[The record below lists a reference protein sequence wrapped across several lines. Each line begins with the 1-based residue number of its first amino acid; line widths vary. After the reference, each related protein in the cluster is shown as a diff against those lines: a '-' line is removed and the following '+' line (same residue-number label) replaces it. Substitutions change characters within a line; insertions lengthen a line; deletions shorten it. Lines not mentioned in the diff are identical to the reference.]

1 MSISK
6 IPEKVKYLLWAKSAG
21 RCEFDGCNKPLLRDG
36 LTQIEMNFSDVAHII
51 GDQPK
56 GPRGHEVLSKEYR
69 SDVSNIMLMCLNH
82 HRMIDQI
89 VKNYSEEVLRQMK
102 IQHEERVEILTSLTP
117 DKTSN
122 VIIYQGRVGG
132 KQPRIEIRDAW
143 LAMFPEWYPASHLS
157 IELGLV
163 NSSFEDSEQEYWRI
177 EETNLDRQFKDK
189 VKPYL
194 TSSKE
199 RNHFSVFAIA
209 PQPLLI
215 KLGALLTDLYPAD
228 IYQLHREPA
237 TWKWQPGSDEFELT
251 VTEPTSDY
259 PLVALK
265 LAISATIDSHR
276 IKQVLSGQ
284 SYSEWEV
291 TVSHP
296 GNDVLKSKEQ
306 LQIFRQEFRK
316 LLNKIK
322 AKHGVNAIIH
332 VFPAVP
338 ASVAVE
344 IGRIRQPKADLPF
357 VVYDQNNKMGGF
369 AQTLIIGDAKND

>member
-1 MSISK
+1 MSETK
-6 IPEKVKYLLWAKSAG
+6 IPEKVRYLLWAKSAG
-21 RCEFDGCNKPLLRDG
+21 RCEFDGCNKPLWRDG

-56 GPRGHEVLSKEYR
+56 GPRGHAILSEKYR
-69 SDVSNIMLMCLNH
+69 SDVNNIMLMCLDH

-89 VKNYSEEVLRQMK
+89 VKNYSEETLRKMK
-102 IQHEERVEILTSLTP
+102 IQHEEQVEILTSLTP

-122 VIIYQGRVGG
+122 VIIYQGRIGG
-132 KQPRIEIRDAW
+132 KQPKIELRDAW
-143 LAMFPEWYPASHLS
+143 LAMLPEWYPASHLP
-157 IELGLV
+157 IELGFE
-163 NSSFEDSEQEYWRI
+163 NSSFEDIEEEYWRI
-177 EETNLDRQFKDK
+177 EETNLDRQFKEK

-194 TSSKE
+194 TSSNE

-215 KLGALLTDLYPAD
+215 KLGALLTDLYSAD

-237 TWKWQPGSDEFELT
+237 TWKWQSGPEKFDFIVKEPLT
-251 VTEPTSDY
+251 DQPIV
-259 PLVALK
+259 VLK
-265 LAISATIDSHR
+265 LAISATIDSNR

-284 SYSEWEV
+284 SYSEWEI
-291 TVSHP
+291 TVSQP
-296 GNDVLKSKEQ
+296 GNDLLKSKEQ

-316 LLNKIK
+316 LLDKIK
-322 AKHGVNAIIH
+322 SKHGEKAIIH

-338 ASVAVE
+338 VSLAVE

-369 AQTLIIGDAKND
+369 TQALMIGDVKND